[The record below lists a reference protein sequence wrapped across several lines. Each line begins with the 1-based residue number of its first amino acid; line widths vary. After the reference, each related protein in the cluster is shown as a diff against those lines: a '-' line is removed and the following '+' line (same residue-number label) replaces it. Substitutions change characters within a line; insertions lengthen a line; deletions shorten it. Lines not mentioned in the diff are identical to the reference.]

1 MKLSAAVKAYREK
14 HNMTM
19 DDMAAKCNVSKGYV
33 SMLEA
38 GKSPNSDEPLQPKA
52 ETIFKFA
59 KGMDM
64 RVSDLAKLLGKD
76 EDLNFI
82 LTAEEKIVLT
92 LFRALNDAGK
102 NRTIPIA
109 DCILPLVK
117 HFYTISLF
125 SHYEYLVMPDRKRGI
140 HSLHG
145 KADLGKLYRKE
156 FPAHAATHDSR
167 HTFLTMCED
176 AGVRSATIKKIV
188 GHVGGVTED
197 VYTHKSVDQL
207 LEAVNLLPHGP
218 KLGTEKKESGVAT
231 G

>member
-19 DDMAAKCNVSKGYV
+19 DDMAAKCNVSKGYD

-82 LTAEEKIVLT
+82 LTAEEKRVLT

-102 NRTIPIA
+102 N
-109 DCILPLVK
+109 
-117 HFYTISLF
+117 
-125 SHYEYLVMPDRKRGI
+125 
-140 HSLHG
+140 
-145 KADLGKLYRKE
+145 
-156 FPAHAATHDSR
+156 AATNQ
-167 HTFLTMCED
+167 LQALVD
-176 AGVRSATIKKIV
+176 AKEM
-188 GHVGGVTED
+188 TE
-197 VYTHKSVDQL
+197 
-207 LEAVNLLPHGP
+207 
-218 KLGTEKKESGVAT
+218 
-231 G
+231 